1 MAFWISVFCCH
12 STYRML
18 LLIYLII
25 IKTYKVIP
33 GIKRPHF
40 NDLFSFFNW
49 ETRNSSQ
56 LVDWTVIEE
65 WKYGGHFFIVIVLI
79 ITIVTNTSA
88 VYNCSMIELT
98 SINKFIHQPLQQD
111 TSLPRAIKR
120 HKLLSYIEL
129 YASNQSVS
137 QWVRLSVCLS
147 IHQQTFWINTEF
159 LLIVNHITKLVSF
172 EMNPLLTSRNFPN
185 FNNWIPFKYLVKKM
199 SNQSINI
206 YSNDT

>member
-1 MAFWISVFCCH
+1 MAFWISVVFCYH

-65 WKYGGHFFIVIVLI
+65 WKYGGHFFIIIVLI
-79 ITIVTNTSA
+79 VTIVTDTSA
-88 VYNCSMIELT
+88 VYNCSKKELT
-98 SINKFIHQPLQQD
+98 SINKLIHQPLQQD
-111 TSLPRAIKR
+111 TSLPQATKQHNCNI
-120 HKLLSYIEL
+120 LSFMLIT
-129 YASNQSVS
+129 SQSFS
-137 QWVRLSVCLS
+137 ETVCLS
-147 IHQQTFWINTEF
+147 I
-159 LLIVNHITKLVSF
+159 
-172 EMNPLLTSRNFPN
+172 
-185 FNNWIPFKYLVKKM
+185 Y
-199 SNQSINI
+199 
-206 YSNDT
+206 

>member
-1 MAFWISVFCCH
+1 MTIKFFHLTSLSLMAFWISVVFCYH

-65 WKYGGHFFIVIVLI
+65 WKYGGHFFIFIVLI

-88 VYNCSMIELT
+88 VYNCSKIELT
-98 SINKFIHQPLQQD
+98 SINKIKLINQLLQQD
-111 TSLPRAIKR
+111 TSLPQAIKQ
-120 HKLLSYIEL
+120 LNCNILSFMSITSL
-129 YASNQSVS
+129 SVS
-137 QWVRLSVCLS
+137 ETVCLS
-147 IHQQTFWINTEF
+147 I
-159 LLIVNHITKLVSF
+159 
-172 EMNPLLTSRNFPN
+172 
-185 FNNWIPFKYLVKKM
+185 Y
-199 SNQSINI
+199 
-206 YSNDT
+206 

>member
-18 LLIYLII
+18 LPIYFII

-65 WKYGGHFFIVIVLI
+65 WKYGGHFFIFIVLI

-88 VYNCSMIELT
+88 VYNCSKIELT
-98 SINKFIHQPLQQD
+98 SINKIKLINQLLQQD
-111 TSLPRAIKR
+111 TSLPQAIKQ
-120 HKLLSYIEL
+120 HNCNIIIEL
-129 YASNQSVS
+129 YVDNQSVS
-137 QWVRLSVCLS
+137 QWDCLSVY
-147 IHQQTFWINTEF
+147 
-159 LLIVNHITKLVSF
+159 LLISKL
-172 EMNPLLTSRNFPN
+172 LKLIHNF
-185 FNNWIPFKYLVKKM
+185 YL
-199 SNQSINI
+199 
-206 YSNDT
+206 